1 MTSLGSSVVAFTD
14 KDYPCEDYN
23 DYPSAFCD
31 LENDNLFP
39 ISKFLMFKKDT
50 PAAREAYNLIRPA
63 TLLISRIILQCWETF
78 GIFVRRETA
87 GSSDMFLG
95 VDAEL
100 KLPKD
105 EVIACIKSTLP
116 DIDFDPDMANFSA
129 FAETRLLPDSK
140 QDLIVLDYGLVRLLK
155 STSSHS
161 QKLSGLLYL
170 AVLIGHELAHTLEFR
185 SIRKGKLVSRD
196 KPFGT
201 PPGVTG
207 REAGTAWEIR
217 AFGGKIFPVCEV
229 ENALRDIRG
238 LCIRSSSW
246 NFDMMKAN
254 GAWIRQL
261 FKEQYWMTEQHPLQP
276 PIDTYALCSVFVD
289 ELIIAPST
297 PMKPKRHEKDVV
309 LQSCNPKSPK
319 KKRILS
325 VPMSTCG
332 GKKVG

>member
-1 MTSLGSSVVAFTD
+1 MTATCLESSIVAFTD
-14 KDYPCEDYN
+14 KDYPCEDYD

-31 LENDNLFP
+31 LENENLFP
-39 ISKFLMFKKDT
+39 ISKFPIFRKDT
-50 PAAREAYNLIRPA
+50 STAREAYDLIRPA

-78 GIFVRRETA
+78 GLFVRRESP
-87 GSSDMFLG
+87 GSSDVFLG
-95 VDAEL
+95 ADAEL

-105 EVIACIKSTLP
+105 EVIACIKSVLP
-116 DIDFDPDMANFSA
+116 DIDFDPDMSVNASS

-140 QDLIVLDYGLVRLLK
+140 TDLIVLDYNLVRLLK

-185 SIRKGKLVSRD
+185 SIRKGKLVSGD

-207 REAGTAWEIR
+207 REAGTAWETR

-229 ENALRDIRG
+229 ENVLRDIRG

-261 FKEQYWMTEQHPLQP
+261 FKEQHWVTEQRPLQP
-276 PIDTYALCSVFVD
+276 PIDTYALCSIFED
-289 ELIIAPST
+289 ELISVPST

-309 LQSCNPKSPK
+309 LQSCHPKR
-319 KKRILS
+319 KRILC